1 MPSLRQI
8 ARGALTL
15 IMAFAAICAVSQSGR
30 LPSLVV
36 TDTGDGLRIGL
47 LGGQLPPAR
56 VLRLSA
62 PDRLVLDFDGVALD
76 IATTEVEQWRARGV
90 RMAFHAESG
99 STRVVFDIPRGE
111 QRWMQSEGT
120 SLVVRFTSA
129 GPKSVVAS
137 SSGTPAKSMQTTA
150 APVPVQ
156 PGSRPVSKW
165 TAPVASQA
173 PPVRQT
179 MAAASAPST
188 SASRPNTAAR
198 SVSQPVAQETAES
211 QTVPETHLRVVS
223 YNGLLQVS
231 AKGVPFKSIL
241 DEIATATGATV
252 QTMTPI
258 GGTEEIF
265 EWGPAPPL
273 EVIKK
278 LFEGSPYNYL
288 VISEPNSDSR
298 ISRILVTST
307 VRLLPGNDG
316 PVTDDDTN
324 PEDLSGIA
332 PLPVPKPH

>member
-8 ARGALTL
+8 IRGALAA
-15 IMAFAAICAVSQSGR
+15 IVVFAAIGALSQNAR
-30 LPSLVV
+30 LPSIVV
-36 TDTGDGLRIGL
+36 TDTGDGVRIGSMNKK
-47 LGGQLPPAR
+47 LPPPR
-56 VLRLSA
+56 VLRLSG
-62 PDRLVLDFDGVALD
+62 PDRLVLDFDGSALD
-76 IATTEVEQWRARGV
+76 IATAEVERWRARGV

-99 STRVVFDIPRGE
+99 STRVVFDIPKGE
-111 QRWMQSEGT
+111 QRWIQQDGT
-120 SLVVRFTSA
+120 SLLVRSTTSA
-129 GPKSVVAS
+129 AKNVVAPS
-137 SSGTPAKSMQTTA
+137 PGSQVTVSQPQRVMQR
-150 APVPVQ
+150 VPVSQ
-156 PGSRPVSKW
+156 PP
-165 TAPVASQA
+165 A
-173 PPVRQT
+173 VRQT
-179 MAAASAPST
+179 VATAVAPSS
-188 SASRPNTAAR
+188 SARRANVAAQRVARPAVQEP
-198 SVSQPVAQETAES
+198 SEAQG
-211 QTVPETHLRVVS
+211 VPDTRLKVIS

-231 AKGVPFKSIL
+231 AHGVPFKSIL

-307 VRLLPGNDG
+307 LRMLPGNDG

-324 PEDLSGIA
+324 PENLSGIA
-332 PLPVPKPH
+332 PLPKVEPKKPD